1 MSGSLIYTP
10 DMTPRQRARD
20 RLPEL
25 VEAALGVFTMRGYRA
40 TQMADIAKEMGVSEA
55 ALYRYVDGKEGLFL
69 LVVRQALLKEKPSGD
84 ELPISSPTLEA
95 TLEEITEHIR
105 REPLPLRLRQA
116 LHSRRHE
123 DPEIELEEVV
133 RELFSLAGETRQA
146 VDMIGRSARE
156 LPELAEMVSIE
167 LRAPL
172 LAALSGYLS
181 RRARSGALRTTPDA
195 TVTARLIIET
205 VMWFARHRFSDP
217 AGEAIPG
224 PLAEETVVDILVH
237 SLTPTASK

>member
-1 MSGSLIYTP
+1 
-10 DMTPRQRARD
+10 
-20 RLPEL
+20 
-25 VEAALGVFTMRGYRA
+25 
-40 TQMADIAKEMGVSEA
+40 
-55 ALYRYVDGKEGLFL
+55 
-69 LVVRQALLKEKPSGD
+69 
-84 ELPISSPTLEA
+84 
-95 TLEEITEHIR
+95 
-105 REPLPLRLRQA
+105 
-116 LHSRRHE
+116 
-123 DPEIELEEVV
+123 
-133 RELFSLAGETRQA
+133 
-146 VDMIGRSARE
+146 
-156 LPELAEMVSIE
+156 MVSIE